1 MTGDKTKIEKR
12 KNHEGL
18 SHPKVVRLYSIS
30 NKESLKI
37 FKEKNNMV
45 LLGFNHSV
53 DCRTMRKGLGLEA
66 MRQLRDRPRWALIRT
81 QTETATAGG
90 QKRRQGQEEF
100 RS

>member
-1 MTGDKTKIEKR
+1 
-12 KNHEGL
+12 
-18 SHPKVVRLYSIS
+18 
-30 NKESLKI
+30 
-37 FKEKNNMV
+37 MV
-45 LLGFNHSV
+45 ITITTL
-53 DCRTMRKGLGLEA
+53 DCRTTRKRLGLEA

>member
-1 MTGDKTKIEKR
+1 
-12 KNHEGL
+12 
-18 SHPKVVRLYSIS
+18 
-30 NKESLKI
+30 
-37 FKEKNNMV
+37 MV

-53 DCRTMRKGLGLEA
+53 DCRATRKGLGLEA

-81 QTETATAGG
+81 QMETATAGG